1 MYVSAGCLPPP
12 QHYFVVPLC
21 CCCSLTMHKIWIE
34 KQRSLGTTNNGNN
47 GAVQRFLHLFFKAGH
62 TYVFKIE
69 DGDENGC
76 EL

>member
-1 MYVSAGCLPPP
+1 
-12 QHYFVVPLC
+12 
-21 CCCSLTMHKIWIE
+21 MHKIWIA